1 MTTITIKDIDN
12 IGLDKAFFDRWAS
25 EVCQSL
31 YASNIRR
38 VHNSGQAVNGSSIGH
53 YSTKPI
59 YVNPKNSPVKFTPK
73 GKGITKTRN
82 KKVFHYY
89 SETSEE
95 GYTTKEKQSYQSNTG
110 RTFKNGKPRHSR
122 YFPGGYKQFRGS
134 IGSTEAPVNL
144 QLSGRLKEDFGFVH
158 EGENWALGFFS
169 SYGEKL
175 HHGLEEK
182 YNKQIWGVTS
192 EDEAIIDEITERY
205 LKQYA

>member
-38 VHNSGQAVNGSSIGH
+38 VHNSGQSVNGSSIGR

-73 GKGITKTRN
+73 TRVKKNPKT
-82 KKVFHYY
+82 
-89 SETSEE
+89 
-95 GYTTKEKQSYQSNTG
+95 
-110 RTFKNGKPRHSR
+110 R